1 MFGALIRHDLRVLV
15 RERSALL
22 VAVLSVAAVVYAVW
36 SGSSWKAVQ
45 LAEFDAARAAY
56 NDQVATESVS
66 LQALGRGELTIA
78 EAPSAGLPNTV
89 QVELLQ
95 PPGPLAELA
104 IGEADLRP
112 TRATI
117 TAMGRAQD
125 MFRFYEVD
133 NPALIALGRFDLA
146 FVIVYLVPLLIL
158 GMSYNVLSADR
169 ESGALGLL
177 LSQPLTAAQVAWARI
192 GVRSALVVSVV
203 IASMLVAWL
212 VLAPGPIDPQALP
225 RLGLWVLVVLAYCTF
240 WACAAACVVARN
252 GSSDSNALT
261 LLLVWAALT
270 MLLPAAISLVAQ
282 SVSPTPSR
290 LEYITTARAAEN
302 SANAAGG
309 ELMQGYLLDHPEI
322 EATREDAVA
331 PFVQTFVL
339 VQQRVEAAV
348 QPVSER
354 FDERLD
360 RQQRI
365 SRALAW
371 ISPASLT
378 QAALAELAG
387 TSLTRHRRFEADARQ
402 LRRDWLSAVESP
414 LMAGRRLSADEFTA
428 LPRPE
433 FREVAMGR
441 VAGSVAPTV
450 PVLLVFAWLA
460 LALAHAAFRRF
471 KAGSASG

>member
-1 MFGALIRHDLRVLV
+1 MLGTLIRHDLRLLV

-22 VAVLSVAAVVYAVW
+22 VAVLIVAAVVYAVW

-45 LAEFDAARAAY
+45 LAEFDAARAEYEGLIA
-56 NDQVATESVS
+56 AELSS
-66 LQALGRGELTIA
+66 LQALRRGELTIA
-78 EAPSAGLPNTV
+78 DVPSAGLPHTV
-89 QVELLQ
+89 QAQLLQ

-117 TAMGRAQD
+117 TATGRAQD
-125 MFRFYEVD
+125 MFRFYEVE
-133 NPALIALGRFDLA
+133 NPALLALGRFDLA

-158 GMSYNVLSADR
+158 GMSYNVLSSDR

-192 GVRSALVVSVV
+192 GVRSALVVGVLL
-203 IASMLVAWL
+203 ASILVAWL
-212 VLAPGPIDPQALP
+212 ALTPRPIDPQALP
-225 RLGLWVLVVLAYCTF
+225 RLGLWMLVVLAYCTF
-240 WACAAACVVARN
+240 WACVAACVVARN

-261 LLLVWAALT
+261 LLLTWATLT
-270 MLLPAAISLVAQ
+270 LLLPATIALLAQ

-302 SANAAGG
+302 AANAQGG
-309 ELMQGYLLDHPEI
+309 ELLQGYLLDHPEI

-348 QPVSER
+348 QPVSQR
-354 FDERLD
+354 FEGRLD

-365 SRALAW
+365 AGALAW
-371 ISPASLT
+371 VSPASLT
-378 QAALAELAG
+378 QSALAELAG
-387 TSLTRHRRFEADARQ
+387 SSLARHRRFEADARQ
-402 LRRDWLSAVESP
+402 LRRDWLTAVESP
-414 LMAGRRLSADEFTA
+414 LMAGRRLSVDEFEA
-428 LPRPE
+428 LPRPQ
-433 FREVAMGR
+433 FSEVTLGR
-441 VAGSVAPTV
+441 VASVVV
-450 PVLLVFAWLA
+450 PSIPMLLLFAGLA
-460 LALAHAAFRRF
+460 LALARTAFRRF
-471 KAGSASG
+471 VAGSTST